1 MIKTMTLR
9 FHGNADQYKD
19 IIHRISRH
27 RHGRDPSNNC
37 VRCDLDRGVVVHW
50 WWETGTVLFQGP
62 QEAASRTKAKFL
74 VVAGD
79 LVLFI
84 K

>member
-1 MIKTMTLR
+1 
-9 FHGNADQYKD
+9 
-19 IIHRISRH
+19 
-27 RHGRDPSNNC
+27 

-62 QEAASRTKAKFL
+62 QEAASRMKANFL
-74 VVAGD
+74 VLAGD
-79 LVLFI
+79 LALFI

>member
-1 MIKTMTLR
+1 MTLR
-9 FHGNADQYKD
+9 FHGDPNQYKD
-19 IIHRISRH
+19 IIHRVSRH
-27 RHGRDPSNNC
+27 RHWHEPSNNC

-62 QEAASRTKAKFL
+62 QEAASRMKANFL
-74 VVAGD
+74 VLAGD
-79 LVLFI
+79 LALFI